1 MRIILFLLV
10 LLNLAFFI
18 FSWFNQPN
26 TSAQEDVFSQQ
37 GMMLEIQGEGALQ
50 PISAQQKPRSR
61 YCLAMG
67 PWADFDAAERSRL
80 VNAQIGL
87 VGRVERLSLRKNQL
101 HWVYLPSYKTRE
113 EATQMLKEL
122 HYRGV
127 DSFIVT
133 EGEDQNAVSLGYFS
147 NKESAIGLQT
157 KMVNSGYTVE
167 LRETWKDLVEYWL
180 VFDVAPHEQSDSKAI
195 YSSAELEG
203 ITVMQVSCE
212 KETR

>member
-10 LLNLAFFI
+10 LVNLAFFI

-26 TSAQEDVFSQQ
+26 ASVQEELFTQQ
-37 GMMLEIQGEGALQ
+37 GSVLEIQGERVLSSLA
-50 PISAQQKPRSR
+50 AQRKVRND

-67 PWADFDAAERSRL
+67 PWGDFDAAERSRL
-80 VNAQIGL
+80 VNAQTGL
-87 VGRVERLSLRKNQL
+87 VGKVEKLSLRKNQL

-113 EATQMLKEL
+113 EATRMLKEL

-180 VFDVAPHEQSDSKAI
+180 VFNIAPYEQSESKKV

-203 ITVMQVSCE
+203 MSVMQVSCK
-212 KETR
+212 KETP

>member
-1 MRIILFLLV
+1 MRIIFFLLA

-18 FSWFNQPN
+18 FNWFNQPN
-26 TSAQEDVFSQQ
+26 VSAQEDFFSQQ
-37 GMMLEIQGEGALQ
+37 GVMLEIRGEGAL
-50 PISAQQKPRSR
+50 KPQSTERKVRNS
-61 YCLAMG
+61 YCLAIG
-67 PWADFDAAERSRL
+67 PWAEFDAAERSRL
-80 VNAQIGL
+80 VNAQTGL
-87 VGRVERLSLRKNQL
+87 VGKVEKLSLRKNQL
-101 HWVYLPSYKTRE
+101 HWVYLPAYKTRE
-113 EATQMLKEL
+113 EAARMLKEL

-157 KMVNSGYTVE
+157 KMVSSGYSVE

-180 VFDVAPHEQSDSKAI
+180 VFDIAPHEQNSSKEV

-212 KETR
+212 KEAP